1 MVTILLCDDKHMLPP
16 QSKPAL
22 KKELH
27 ILYFFWLLAI
37 FSSPTTRTTLRPFG
51 LKQAALFSS
60 RSSKMESSQ
69 PTILIRTYKN
79 TRHTPKTI
87 VHQLFHYITLLLCL
101 GFFWRFEC
109 IFSES
114 LFCVCSTLTP
124 RCFEQQNYRGN
135 QACIRGIHFWNV
147 AKCSL
152 NGLKYFF

>member
-101 GFFWRFEC
+101 GVFFWDLSAF
-109 IFSES
+109 
-114 LFCVCSTLTP
+114 
-124 RCFEQQNYRGN
+124 
-135 QACIRGIHFWNV
+135 
-147 AKCSL
+147 SL
-152 NGLKYFF
+152 NPFFAYAQLSPPGVLNNRIIEEIRRAFVEFISGM